1 MMPAR
6 PPLPSVYETMCLD
19 DLDDDAL
26 DRLPFGV
33 VCLSPAGTI
42 ERFNRIEAERS
53 GIQRW
58 RAIGRDYFSDVVG
71 PSAPKLAA
79 TVRSV
84 APGMSK
90 RTFHTFRGF
99 HRADD
104 AVIDISRCEAGRV
117 YLCIRAS
124 RSMSL
129 AAAN

>member
-6 PPLPSVYETMCLD
+6 PPLPSVYEALCLD

-33 VCLSPAGTI
+33 VCLSPEGTV
-42 ERFNRIEAERS
+42 ERINRVEAQRA

-58 RAIGRDYFSDVVG
+58 RAIGRDYFRDVVG
-71 PSAPKLAA
+71 PPAPRLAD

-84 APGMSK
+84 APGTSE
-90 RTFHTFRGF
+90 RTFYTFRGF
-99 HRADD
+99 HRVDD

-117 YLCIRAS
+117 YLRIRATA
-124 RSMSL
+124 RSIRGM
-129 AAAN
+129 AN

>member
-1 MMPAR
+1 MIPAC
-6 PPLPSVYETMCLD
+6 PPLPTVYQAMCLD

-33 VCLSPAGTI
+33 VCLSPDGTV
-42 ERFNRIEAERS
+42 ERLNRVEAERS

-58 RAIGRDYFSDVVG
+58 RAIGRNYFHDVVG
-71 PSAPKLAA
+71 PPAPRLAD

-84 APGMSK
+84 APGTSE
-90 RTFHTFRGF
+90 RTFYTFHGF

-104 AVIDISRCEAGRV
+104 AVIDIFRCEAGRV
-117 YLCIRAS
+117 YLHIRATS
-124 RSMSL
+124 RPLS